1 MSLTTTELLARL
13 QRHYIKPGELMPGGI
28 FVPECGINGGGA
40 GCRVDALHVGFTSTS
55 GRILTGHELKVSRA
69 DWLHELNQPAKAD
82 QWADQCHAWYLVT
95 ATPDIVHPGELP
107 AGWGHMVPGPSK
119 TRMKVLVKAEIHKDR
134 HPSWTTARSIMSR
147 LDTLQR
153 TRILDER
160 DRHRVE
166 VEDKVKAE
174 LDRRSELGEGL
185 TPDQLL
191 RLRILEQIEER
202 LGVKLATWWGQAAG
216 ELTCTPDEFAAAL
229 KLTKTPAP
237 RANVAY
243 PIKQLKH
250 ALKAAKEYER
260 AEAEWAEAVE
270 R

>member
-1 MSLTTTELLARL
+1 MSLTTKELLTRL

-40 GCRVDALHVGFTSTS
+40 GSRVDALHIGFTSTS

-69 DWLHELNQPAKAD
+69 DWLHELNSPAKAD

-95 ATPDIVHPGELP
+95 ATPDIVQPGELP
-107 AGWGHMVPGPSK
+107 AGWGHMVPGTSK
-119 TRMKVLVKAEIHKDR
+119 TRMKVLVKAEIHKDH
-134 HPSWTTARSIMSR
+134 HPSWTTVRSIMSR

-160 DRHRVE
+160 DRHKAE
-166 VEDKVKAE
+166 VDDKVRAE
-174 LDRRSELGEGL
+174 LDRRSEIGEGL
-185 TPDQLL
+185 TPDQRL
-191 RLRILEQIEER
+191 RLNVLGQIEER
-202 LGVKLATWWGQAAG
+202 LGVKIDTWWGSEDQPR
-216 ELTCTPDEFAAAL
+216 CTPDEFAAAL
-229 KLTKTPAP
+229 KLTRTRAP

-243 PIKQLKH
+243 PIRQLKH

-260 AEAEWAEAVE
+260 AEAEWAEAIGE
-270 R
+270 